1 MNNKINWNNLIQL
14 NLQEK
19 VTNNIIK
26 CFHENISDKKL
37 DWLNR
42 VFDDIFTYQIFI
54 DEINKSRYLKLNIEN
69 KSVVRRVLN
78 ADAEEFIPFNI
89 AKAEFIPQSAINI
102 AKAEF
107 IPRIL
112 NINAEEYIPQNIDN
126 MELLI
131 NSMLNDLIN

>member
-89 AKAEFIPQSAINI
+89 AKAEFIP
-102 AKAEF
+102 
-107 IPRIL
+107 RIL